1 MARTRFP
8 CLRHSKASAE
18 DCAKLWSVVLATVVF
33 EVEVT
38 EPAEEGGLVRGG
50 VGGRGGSLGGVV
62 GCGGA
67 GERVTRGGDWSLIR
81 GGRTL
86 GDAEC
91 EGGLRG
97 RVVVLV
103 LVRIMRLGL
112 AEGGNDPGMELLDVT
127 DEATE

>member
-1 MARTRFP
+1 
-8 CLRHSKASAE
+8 
-18 DCAKLWSVVLATVVF
+18 VF

-50 VGGRGGSLGGVV
+50 VGGRGGSLVGVV
-62 GCGGA
+62 GCAGRGVMGA
-67 GERVTRGGDWSLIR
+67 GDWSLIR
-81 GGRTL
+81 GGGTL

-103 LVRIMRLGL
+103 LVRMMGLGL

-127 DEATE
+127 EEATE